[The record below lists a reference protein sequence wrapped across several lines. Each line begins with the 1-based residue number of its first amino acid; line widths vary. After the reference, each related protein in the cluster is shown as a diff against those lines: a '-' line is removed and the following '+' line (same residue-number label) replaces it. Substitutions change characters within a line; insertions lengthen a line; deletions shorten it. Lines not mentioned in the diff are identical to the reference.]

1 MASLKQMKDWGMGIA
16 ILGIM
21 FGVTLAVL
29 GDVQTQ
35 FDQTNDSTAY
45 QAVDD
50 AISAMGEFTSWFGLI
65 VLVIVAGV
73 IIRLVQSGFGQDS
86 GGGRYTRRGRA

>member
-1 MASLKQMKDWGMGIA
+1 MASLRQMKDWGMGIA

-29 GDVQTQ
+29 GDVQGQ
-35 FDQTNDSTAY
+35 FNESEESTAY
-45 QAVDD
+45 TAVDD

-73 IIRLVQSGFGQDS
+73 IIRLVQTGFG
-86 GGGRYTRRGRA
+86 GGNGGRGYVSRGRA

>member
-29 GDVQTQ
+29 GDVQGQ

-45 QAVDD
+45 QAVED
-50 AISAMGEFTSWFGLI
+50 AITAMGEFTSWFGLI

-73 IIRLVQSGFGQDS
+73 IIRLVQSGFGQ
-86 GGGRYTRRGRA
+86 GGGSYTRRGRA

>member
-35 FDQTNDSTAY
+35 FNETQDSTAY

-73 IIRLVQSGFGQDS
+73 IIRLVQSGFGQGS

>member
-1 MASLKQMKDWGMGIA
+1 MASLRQMKDWGMGIA

-29 GDVQTQ
+29 GDVQNQ
-35 FDQTNDSTAY
+35 FNETKDSTAY

-50 AISAMGEFTSWFGLI
+50 AISAMGEFTGWFGLI

-73 IIRLVQSGFGQDS
+73 IISLVQRGFGQGS
-86 GGGRYTRRGRA
+86 GYKARA